1 MGFAGQILQQR
12 LERTRDAKRKL
23 ILKAYSLK
31 TQLEEAERK
40 IQKSKKIISKLIKYP
55 SFIEKEL
62 CVLEVLGKD
71 LEEAKEFLKE
81 E

>member
-1 MGFAGQILQQR
+1 MGFAGKTLQQR

-31 TQLEEAERK
+31 TQLEEAEHK

-62 CVLEVLGKD
+62 CVLEILSKD